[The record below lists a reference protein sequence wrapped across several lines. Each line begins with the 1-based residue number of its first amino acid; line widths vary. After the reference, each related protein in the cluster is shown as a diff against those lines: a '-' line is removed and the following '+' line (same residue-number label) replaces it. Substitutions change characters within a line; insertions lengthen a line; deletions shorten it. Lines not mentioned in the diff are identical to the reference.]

1 MSTLQ
6 SQVTNKSTNAGSIGE
21 RATATNSANTANA
34 TTTNKALDP
43 ARFSKLK
50 FRYGSELLR
59 LTETIRDKAEAG
71 FPIIQSLMDLEK
83 IAKANLKLVLQ
94 VLVNEMQN
102 GKTLGESMKL
112 FPKVFDPTYCA
123 LVSAGEES
131 GRLTK
136 KATSDGVRLG
146 TLDLLIA
153 HIKRTEKAKSKIKSA
168 LIYPSIIAGFVIAA
182 LLIFAFFILPSLK
195 EVFIALNLDK
205 NFGTMSRLFFALG
218 DFVQAYWYMVP
229 ISLAFAALGIW
240 QFWKVQG
247 KQLWHH
253 YQFKLPVVK
262 SLFTKYVVAE
272 TFSLMSI
279 VLSSGL
285 TTYKGLAILEA
296 TTKNKEVAKAFDLT
310 SEYLRQGKTLSES
323 LKQAHYIFDDDTY
336 QILDSAEKTG
346 KLDDIL
352 SSNATRLYEHV
363 DNEIETLIGLIE
375 PACLAVAGVVVGYL
389 VISYYGTISSALAN
403 IK

>member
-6 SQVTNKSTNAGSIGE
+6 SQVTSKSGSIGE
-21 RATATNSANTANA
+21 KAKTATNNDTANT
-34 TTTNKALDP
+34 TTTNKPLDP
-43 ARFSKLK
+43 SRFGKLK
-50 FRYGSELLR
+50 FRHNELLR
-59 LTETIRDKAEAG
+59 FSETARDKAEAG
-71 FPIIQSLMDLEK
+71 FPIVQSLMDLEK
-83 IAKANLKLVLQ
+83 ISKGNLKLVLE

-112 FPKVFDPTYCA
+112 FPKVFDATYCA
-123 LVSAGEES
+123 LVSAGEDS

-136 KATSDGVRLG
+136 KTTPDGIRPG
-146 TLDLLIA
+146 TLDLLIS
-153 HIKRTEKAKSKIKSA
+153 HIKRTEKAKSRIKSA
-168 LIYPSIIAGFVIAA
+168 LVYPAIIGGFVIAA

-205 NFGTMSRLFFALG
+205 NFGTMSKMFFALG
-218 DFVQAYWYMVP
+218 DFIQAYWYTVP
-229 ISLAFAALGIW
+229 IGLGFAALGVW

-253 YQFKLPVVK
+253 YQFRLPVVK

-285 TTYKGLAILEA
+285 TTYKGLAILEN

-310 SEYLRQGKTLSES
+310 TEYLRQGKTLSES

-352 SSNATRLYEHV
+352 SSNATRLYEQV
-363 DNEIETLIGLIE
+363 DNEIEILIGLIE

>member
-1 MSTLQ
+1 MSTLETQ
-6 SQVTNKSTNAGSIGE
+6 IANKSTNAGSIGE
-21 RATATNSANTANA
+21 KAKTATNSSTANA
-34 TTTNKALDP
+34 TTANKPINPSKFA
-43 ARFSKLK
+43 KLK
-50 FRYGSELLR
+50 LRYGSELLR

-83 IAKANLKLVLQ
+83 IAKGNLKLVLQ
-94 VLVNEMQN
+94 VLANEMQN

-112 FPKVFDPTYCA
+112 FPKIFDPTYCA
-123 LVSAGEES
+123 LVSAGEEA

-136 KATSDGVRLG
+136 KPTPDGIRPG
-146 TLDLLIA
+146 TLDLLIS
-153 HIKRTEKAKSKIKSA
+153 HIKRTERAKSKIKSA
-168 LIYPSIIAGFVIAA
+168 LVYPAIIGGFVIVA

-218 DFVQAYWYMVP
+218 DFIQAYWYTVP
-229 ISLAFAALGIW
+229 IGLGFAALGVW

-262 SLFTKYVVAE
+262 SLLTKYVVAE

-285 TTYKGLAILEA
+285 TSYNALSILQD

-310 SEYLRQGKTLSES
+310 SEYLRQGKTLAES

-352 SSNATRLYEHV
+352 SNNATRLYEQI

-375 PACLAVAGVVVGYL
+375 PACLAIAGVVVGYL

>member
-1 MSTLQ
+1 MSTLETQ
-6 SQVTNKSTNAGSIGE
+6 IANKPATAGSIGE
-21 RATATNSANTANA
+21 KAKTATNSSTANA
-34 TTTNKALDP
+34 TTANKP
-43 ARFSKLK
+43 INPSKFGKLK
-50 FRYGSELLR
+50 FRHNELLR
-59 LTETIRDKAEAG
+59 FSETARDKAEAG
-71 FPIIQSLMDLEK
+71 FPIVQSLMDLEK
-83 IAKANLKLVLQ
+83 ISKGNLKIVLQ
-94 VLVNEMQN
+94 VLVNEMQQ

-112 FPKVFDPTYCA
+112 FPKVFDATYCA

-136 KATSDGVRLG
+136 KATPDGIRPG
-146 TLDLLIA
+146 TLDLLIS
-153 HIKRTEKAKSKIKSA
+153 HIKRTEKAKSRIKSA
-168 LIYPSIIAGFVIAA
+168 LVYPAIIGGFVITA

-205 NFGTMSRLFFALG
+205 NFGTMSKMFFALG
-218 DFVQAYWYMVP
+218 DFIQAYWYTVP
-229 ISLAFAALGIW
+229 IGLGFAALGVW

-285 TTYKGLAILEA
+285 TTYKGLAILEN

-352 SSNATRLYEHV
+352 SNNATRLYEQV